1 MNVGQ
6 RYRGIKGKYWAL
18 FSLYIRRRDFERFGT
33 CISCGKTVS
42 HYTEFDAGHFISAG
56 NGGFLFFLMSE
67 MSTAS
72 AGTITRSM
80 AIIFYFI
87 DGLDTRYGAG
97 TADALE
103 QRYRDVHFK
112 GKTTKE
118 WNKKQYE
125 AEIEIL
131 KEKLANLNTHSLKF
145 PL

>member
-87 DGLDTRYGAG
+87 DAG
-97 TADALE
+97 WT
-103 QRYRDVHFK
+103 
-112 GKTTKE
+112 
-118 WNKKQYE
+118 
-125 AEIEIL
+125 
-131 KEKLANLNTHSLKF
+131 
-145 PL
+145 P

>member
-6 RYRGIKGKYWAL
+6 RNRGIKGKYWAL

-87 DGLDTRYGAG
+87 DAGWTPVMEPEQLTRLNRDIAMSTSKAKPRKSG
-97 TADALE
+97 T
-103 QRYRDVHFK
+103 K
-112 GKTTKE
+112 SNTKRKSKSS
-118 WNKKQYE
+118 KK
-125 AEIEIL
+125 
-131 KEKLANLNTHSLKF
+131 S
-145 PL
+145 